1 LTDRNIRALQARL
14 VRSLKAADRV
24 SATAGVS
31 GRFATAPNPS
41 LPPLPTSTSSNSA
54 SAAADGPTSPNLLR
68 ARSGSVMTT
77 PPKDGRDDYQQ
88 RPWFASINRLAAEV
102 MLADKPRG
110 AFVVRPASVQGCL
123 SLTHVD
129 LTTGLVGH
137 GLIRLHN
144 GPTLFGWAMEDDTNT
159 FPTVQLLLESLP
171 LKFDVFTP
179 PSSAA
184 AGAGAGA
191 PTSAGSSARGT
202 PSPLPATPLSPTSS
216 RKPLPTVPGR
226 QAIPAAF
233 SSGNLSTRPD
243 RASPVPVASV
253 RTLPTRT
260 VMSAQLSSSS
270 SGGGVTEPHAPQK
283 KAPIRVIAASQPM
296 PADPASRRIAA
307 SLDAHLADTSAL
319 LDELADLE
327 NPTTELE
334 KGVSSSSVLDLSNAS
349 PHRLL
354 GVGSPPTRVGS
365 SGALSPPRALS
376 PTAVASQRALS
387 PSASQR
393 TLSPSASQRTLSPSA
408 SQRALSPT
416 RALPTRPDEGPR
428 RPAPSLSGAAT
439 PTNLSPRGLGST
451 RSESSRSVA
460 GDAARKPSLGP
471 SRPLP
476 GVDGGA
482 AATATASTATAT
494 TMFEREVA
502 PVIDMAAVQ
511 AQLRQLQ
518 QTHAGE
524 LAQVDSEFQAR
535 AATADAQPFEANSEL
550 EAKLAQLL
558 KAPGDAGLAPPAPP
572 AIFVEY
578 ARLAQQHGA
587 LELMQEMAP
596 LVEQLQRLTW
606 SREFAE
612 AQLAREEVLLQRDRR
627 SFFAKRAQVCQ
638 TAVTGAGLARRVA
651 VRSAS
656 VAGATRRLVDPTE
669 QLKALLDEFDVRT
682 APLKLETNA
691 VDLFRA
697 PQAQVRRSVAEL
709 SFLALE
715 IDSSANE
722 LLDSLQY
729 VMKLMEELR
738 V

>member
-1 LTDRNIRALQARL
+1 
-14 VRSLKAADRV
+14 
-24 SATAGVS
+24 
-31 GRFATAPNPS
+31 
-41 LPPLPTSTSSNSA
+41 
-54 SAAADGPTSPNLLR
+54 
-68 ARSGSVMTT
+68 MTT
-77 PPKDGRDDYQQ
+77 PPKDPGHDDYQQ

-110 AFVVRPASVQGCL
+110 SFVVRPASVQGCL

-129 LTTGLVGH
+129 LSTGLVGH

-144 GPTLFGWAMEDDTNT
+144 GPTLFGWGMEDEPTT

-171 LKFDVFTP
+171 LKFDNASPTGGAA
-179 PSSAA
+179 SSNNV
-184 AGAGAGA
+184 
-191 PTSAGSSARGT
+191 PTKSS
-202 PSPLPATPLSPTSS
+202 PSPLPATPLSPTAS

-226 QAIPAAF
+226 MQSNPAAIAHQ
-233 SSGNLSTRPD
+233 LSARPE
-243 RASPVPVASV
+243 RASPVPMQPRVASA
-253 RTLPTRT
+253 RTLPTR
-260 VMSAQLSSSS
+260 VSQSATLTSTPS
-270 SGGGVTEPHAPQK
+270 EPQEPVK
-283 KAPIRVIAASQPM
+283 KAPIRVIASSQPM
-296 PADPASRRIAA
+296 PADSRRIAA

-334 KGVSSSSVLDLSNAS
+334 KGVSASAVLDVGNAS
-349 PHRLL
+349 PHHLL
-354 GVGSPPTRVGS
+354 GIGGPTRAGS
-365 SGALSPPRALS
+365 SGNMQTNAAVQRTISPS
-376 PTAVASQRALS
+376 SGFQRA
-387 PSASQR
+387 
-393 TLSPSASQRTLSPSA
+393 LSPSA

-416 RALPTRPDEGPR
+416 ASQQRALSPTRALPSRPDDAPR
-428 RPAPSLSGAAT
+428 RQAPTLSGAAT
-439 PTNLSPRGLGST
+439 PTNLSPRGANSGLANMRG
-451 RSESSRSVA
+451 ESSRNVA
-460 GDAARKPSLGP
+460 GEATRKPSFGP

-476 GVDGGA
+476 NVDGGA
-482 AATATASTATAT
+482 AANAGNAT
-494 TMFEREVA
+494 FERDVA
-502 PVIDMAAVQ
+502 PVIDMAAVR
-511 AQLRQLQ
+511 AQLAQVQ
-518 QTHAGE
+518 QAHAAE

-535 AATADAQPFEANSEL
+535 VATADAQPFEVNNEL

-558 KAPGDAGLAPPAPP
+558 KSPGDAGLAPPAPP
-572 AIFVEY
+572 AIYVEY

-596 LVEQLQRLTW
+596 LIEQLQRLTW

-627 SFFAKRAQVCQ
+627 SFYAKRAQVCQ

-656 VAGATRRLVDPTE
+656 AAGATRRLVDPTE

-682 APLKLETNA
+682 APLKLEANA
-691 VDLFRA
+691 VEMFRT
-697 PQAQVRRSVAEL
+697 PQAHVRRSVAEL

-722 LLDSLQY
+722 LMDSLQY
-729 VMKLMEELR
+729 VMRLMEELR

>member
-1 LTDRNIRALQARL
+1 
-14 VRSLKAADRV
+14 
-24 SATAGVS
+24 
-31 GRFATAPNPS
+31 
-41 LPPLPTSTSSNSA
+41 
-54 SAAADGPTSPNLLR
+54 
-68 ARSGSVMTT
+68 MTT

-129 LTTGLVGH
+129 LSTGLVGH

-144 GPTLFGWAMEDDTNT
+144 GPTLFGWAMEDETST
-159 FPTVQLLLESLP
+159 YPTVQQLLESLP

-179 PSSAA
+179 TP
-184 AGAGAGA
+184 
-191 PTSAGSSARGT
+191 SAGSAVAATAASGSAAVGPTTTASARST
-202 PSPLPATPLSPTSS
+202 PSPLPATPLSPSSS

-226 QAIPAAF
+226 QATPAAF
-233 SSGNLSTRPD
+233 ASGNLSARPD

-253 RTLPTRT
+253 RSLPARN
-260 VMSAQLSSSS
+260 VFSAQLSSTAPM
-270 SGGGVTEPHAPQK
+270 GVTEPHAPQK
-283 KAPIRVIAASQPM
+283 KAPIRVIATSQPM
-296 PADPASRRIAA
+296 PTDATSRRIAA

-327 NPTTELE
+327 NPTMELD
-334 KGVSSSSVLDLSNAS
+334 KIVSSSSALDVGNAS

-354 GVGSPPTRVGS
+354 GVGAPMRGGS

-376 PTAVASQRALS
+376 PTAVSPTAVSQQRALS

-393 TLSPSASQRTLSPSA
+393 AMSPSGP

-439 PTNLSPRGLGST
+439 PNNLSPRGPNSANSSM
-451 RSESSRSVA
+451 RSDSSRSVVGA
-460 GDAARKPSLGP
+460 DASRKPSFGP
-471 SRPLP
+471 NRPLP
-476 GVDGGA
+476 SVDGGA
-482 AATATASTATAT
+482 SATV
-494 TMFEREVA
+494 FERDVA
-502 PVIDMAAVQ
+502 PTIDMAAVHT
-511 AQLRQLQ
+511 QLRQVQ
-518 QTHAGE
+518 QTHASE
-524 LAQVDSEFQAR
+524 LAQIDSEFQSR
-535 AATADAQPFEANSEL
+535 SATTDAKPFEANSEL

-572 AIFVEY
+572 QIYVEY

-606 SREFAE
+606 NREFAE

-627 SFFAKRAQVCQ
+627 SFFAKRAQVCS
-638 TAVTGAGLARRVA
+638 RR
-651 VRSAS
+651 R
-656 VAGATRRLVDPTE
+656 
-669 QLKALLDEFDVRT
+669 
-682 APLKLETNA
+682 
-691 VDLFRA
+691 
-697 PQAQVRRSVAEL
+697 
-709 SFLALE
+709 
-715 IDSSANE
+715 
-722 LLDSLQY
+722 
-729 VMKLMEELR
+729 
-738 V
+738 